1 VAQCQIWKFTTR
13 TVFEGNRD
21 FLPIASRD
29 FDVVPVQRSPFLD
42 WIFAMA
48 SAAGRTRLHDR
59 QRVMVGTEVL
69 GSNNLLHIILS
80 VAALPFPGG
89 VRGDTDVP

>member
-1 VAQCQIWKFTTR
+1 
-13 TVFEGNRD
+13 
-21 FLPIASRD
+21 
-29 FDVVPVQRSPFLD
+29 
-42 WIFAMA
+42 MA